1 MIIFSTVFKILNK
14 LKGNLILYTVILLA
28 ITLFN
33 TTSGNMNH
41 YEATKPDILIV
52 NKDQNNEITKG
63 FVSYLKEQATL
74 KDIDINDQE
83 KVDDAL
89 FYRDISYVVYIPEN
103 FGDDLV
109 NDKNPTIEYKSNGNE
124 NASFTQMLIEKYIK
138 TVNLYKEHYQGK
150 ALNQKV
156 KQVINQ
162 KTKVNLHTSLDSSKL
177 NQVNV
182 YFNFLNYA
190 LLAGGVYCM
199 TMILASLNQ
208 EGVRKR
214 TIMSSFS
221 YRKYNWIVFASLGLA
236 SFIVWLAYMI
246 ISFILFKEIMLS
258 GNGIAYIL
266 NSFVFSI
273 CSLAVGFLIG
283 TITHN
288 KQAIGGIVNVVALGT
303 SFLCGCFV
311 PMSFMPSYVLKIAH
325 ILPTYYF
332 VQNNE
337 LIKTLPSITDKLT
350 GFINNTFDK
359 FDGSSFDIEGIKNN
373 ILDAISTYGNS
384 ISSNLPTTIVSAM
397 SNLVSGLG
405 TIFFGLIIGLYM
417 LFDFDNVTNLLLKV
431 FPKKHQMEVAS
442 LVEKIGSEVRKC
454 VNGTLLVACM
464 VFVCDTI
471 GFSIIGLK
479 SALLFGLFCG
489 ITDLIPYIGPYLG
502 TIVATVVGLTQSPL
516 IGLGVFIIACIVQLI
531 ESYVLQPIVMSKA
544 TNLHP
549 IVIICGLLIFG
560 HFFGIVGMILASPI
574 MSILKV
580 IWEFIVT
587 KFSLFQDNDGE
598 SIQNLSENS

>member
-109 NDKNPTIEYKSNGNE
+109 NDKNPTIGYKSNGNE
-124 NASFTQMLIEKYIK
+124 NASFTQILIEKYIK

-162 KTKVNLHTSLDSSKL
+162 KTKVNLNTSLDSSKL

-311 PMSFMPSYVLKIAH
+311 PMSFMPNYVLKIAH

-337 LIKTLPSITDKLT
+337 LIKTLEYFKLET
-350 GFINNTFDK
+350 
-359 FDGSSFDIEGIKNN
+359 
-373 ILDAISTYGNS
+373 
-384 ISSNLPTTIVSAM
+384 
-397 SNLVSGLG
+397 
-405 TIFFGLIIGLYM
+405 
-417 LFDFDNVTNLLLKV
+417 
-431 FPKKHQMEVAS
+431 
-442 LVEKIGSEVRKC
+442 
-454 VNGTLLVACM
+454 
-464 VFVCDTI
+464 
-471 GFSIIGLK
+471 
-479 SALLFGLFCG
+479 
-489 ITDLIPYIGPYLG
+489 
-502 TIVATVVGLTQSPL
+502 
-516 IGLGVFIIACIVQLI
+516 
-531 ESYVLQPIVMSKA
+531 LQPIIINGIIVLGFTLSFVLITLMISKRKQK
-544 TNLHP
+544 
-549 IVIICGLLIFG
+549 IG
-560 HFFGIVGMILASPI
+560 
-574 MSILKV
+574 
-580 IWEFIVT
+580 
-587 KFSLFQDNDGE
+587 
-598 SIQNLSENS
+598 

>member
-28 ITLFN
+28 ITLLN

-63 FVSYLKEQATL
+63 FVSYLKEQAIL

-103 FGDDLV
+103 FGGDLV
-109 NDKNPTIEYKSNGNE
+109 NDKNPTTEYKSNGNE

-162 KTKVNLHTSLDSSKL
+162 KTKVNLNTSLDSSKL

-236 SFIVWLAYMI
+236 SFIVWLSYMI

-337 LIKTLPSITDKLT
+337 LIKTLEYFKLET
-350 GFINNTFDK
+350 
-359 FDGSSFDIEGIKNN
+359 
-373 ILDAISTYGNS
+373 
-384 ISSNLPTTIVSAM
+384 
-397 SNLVSGLG
+397 
-405 TIFFGLIIGLYM
+405 
-417 LFDFDNVTNLLLKV
+417 
-431 FPKKHQMEVAS
+431 
-442 LVEKIGSEVRKC
+442 
-454 VNGTLLVACM
+454 
-464 VFVCDTI
+464 
-471 GFSIIGLK
+471 
-479 SALLFGLFCG
+479 
-489 ITDLIPYIGPYLG
+489 
-502 TIVATVVGLTQSPL
+502 
-516 IGLGVFIIACIVQLI
+516 
-531 ESYVLQPIVMSKA
+531 LQPIIINGIIVLGFTLSFVLITLMISKRKQK
-544 TNLHP
+544 
-549 IVIICGLLIFG
+549 IG
-560 HFFGIVGMILASPI
+560 
-574 MSILKV
+574 
-580 IWEFIVT
+580 
-587 KFSLFQDNDGE
+587 
-598 SIQNLSENS
+598 

>member
-63 FVSYLKEQATL
+63 FVSYLKEQAIL

-103 FGDDLV
+103 FGGDLV
-109 NDKNPTIEYKSNGNE
+109 NDKNPTIGYKSNGNE

-162 KTKVNLHTSLDSSKL
+162 KTKVNLNTSLDSSKL

-236 SFIVWLAYMI
+236 SFIVWLSYMI

-337 LIKTLPSITDKLT
+337 LIKTLEYFKLET
-350 GFINNTFDK
+350 
-359 FDGSSFDIEGIKNN
+359 
-373 ILDAISTYGNS
+373 
-384 ISSNLPTTIVSAM
+384 
-397 SNLVSGLG
+397 
-405 TIFFGLIIGLYM
+405 
-417 LFDFDNVTNLLLKV
+417 
-431 FPKKHQMEVAS
+431 
-442 LVEKIGSEVRKC
+442 
-454 VNGTLLVACM
+454 
-464 VFVCDTI
+464 
-471 GFSIIGLK
+471 
-479 SALLFGLFCG
+479 
-489 ITDLIPYIGPYLG
+489 
-502 TIVATVVGLTQSPL
+502 
-516 IGLGVFIIACIVQLI
+516 
-531 ESYVLQPIVMSKA
+531 LQPIIINGIIVLGFTLSFVLITLMISKRKQK
-544 TNLHP
+544 
-549 IVIICGLLIFG
+549 IG
-560 HFFGIVGMILASPI
+560 
-574 MSILKV
+574 
-580 IWEFIVT
+580 
-587 KFSLFQDNDGE
+587 
-598 SIQNLSENS
+598 

>member
-89 FYRDISYVVYIPEN
+89 FYRDVSYVVYIPEN

-109 NDKNPTIEYKSNGNE
+109 NDKNPMIEYKSNGNE

-162 KTKVNLHTSLDSSKL
+162 KTKVKLHTSLDSSKL

-182 YFNFLNYA
+182 YFN
-190 LLAGGVYCM
+190 CM

-337 LIKTLPSITDKLT
+337 LIKTLEYFKLET
-350 GFINNTFDK
+350 
-359 FDGSSFDIEGIKNN
+359 
-373 ILDAISTYGNS
+373 
-384 ISSNLPTTIVSAM
+384 
-397 SNLVSGLG
+397 
-405 TIFFGLIIGLYM
+405 
-417 LFDFDNVTNLLLKV
+417 
-431 FPKKHQMEVAS
+431 
-442 LVEKIGSEVRKC
+442 
-454 VNGTLLVACM
+454 
-464 VFVCDTI
+464 
-471 GFSIIGLK
+471 
-479 SALLFGLFCG
+479 
-489 ITDLIPYIGPYLG
+489 
-502 TIVATVVGLTQSPL
+502 
-516 IGLGVFIIACIVQLI
+516 
-531 ESYVLQPIVMSKA
+531 LQPIII
-544 TNLHP
+544 NGI
-549 IVIICGLLIFG
+549 IVLGFTLSFVLITL
-560 HFFGIVGMILASPI
+560 MINKRKQKI
-574 MSILKV
+574 
-580 IWEFIVT
+580 
-587 KFSLFQDNDGE
+587 G
-598 SIQNLSENS
+598 

>member
-124 NASFTQMLIEKYIK
+124 NAYFTQMLIEKYIK

-337 LIKTLPSITDKLT
+337 LIKTLEYFKLET
-350 GFINNTFDK
+350 
-359 FDGSSFDIEGIKNN
+359 
-373 ILDAISTYGNS
+373 
-384 ISSNLPTTIVSAM
+384 
-397 SNLVSGLG
+397 
-405 TIFFGLIIGLYM
+405 
-417 LFDFDNVTNLLLKV
+417 
-431 FPKKHQMEVAS
+431 
-442 LVEKIGSEVRKC
+442 
-454 VNGTLLVACM
+454 
-464 VFVCDTI
+464 
-471 GFSIIGLK
+471 
-479 SALLFGLFCG
+479 
-489 ITDLIPYIGPYLG
+489 
-502 TIVATVVGLTQSPL
+502 
-516 IGLGVFIIACIVQLI
+516 
-531 ESYVLQPIVMSKA
+531 LQPIIINGIIVLGFTLSFVLITLMISKRKQK
-544 TNLHP
+544 
-549 IVIICGLLIFG
+549 IG
-560 HFFGIVGMILASPI
+560 
-574 MSILKV
+574 
-580 IWEFIVT
+580 
-587 KFSLFQDNDGE
+587 
-598 SIQNLSENS
+598 

>member
-63 FVSYLKEQATL
+63 FVSYLKEQAKL

-109 NDKNPTIEYKSNGNE
+109 NDKNPTIEYKSNCNE

-162 KTKVNLHTSLDSSKL
+162 KTKVNLNTSLDSSKL

-337 LIKTLPSITDKLT
+337 LIKTLEYFKLET
-350 GFINNTFDK
+350 
-359 FDGSSFDIEGIKNN
+359 
-373 ILDAISTYGNS
+373 
-384 ISSNLPTTIVSAM
+384 
-397 SNLVSGLG
+397 
-405 TIFFGLIIGLYM
+405 
-417 LFDFDNVTNLLLKV
+417 
-431 FPKKHQMEVAS
+431 
-442 LVEKIGSEVRKC
+442 
-454 VNGTLLVACM
+454 
-464 VFVCDTI
+464 
-471 GFSIIGLK
+471 
-479 SALLFGLFCG
+479 
-489 ITDLIPYIGPYLG
+489 
-502 TIVATVVGLTQSPL
+502 
-516 IGLGVFIIACIVQLI
+516 
-531 ESYVLQPIVMSKA
+531 LQPIII
-544 TNLHP
+544 NGI
-549 IVIICGLLIFG
+549 IVLGFTLSFVLITL
-560 HFFGIVGMILASPI
+560 MINKRKQKI
-574 MSILKV
+574 
-580 IWEFIVT
+580 
-587 KFSLFQDNDGE
+587 G
-598 SIQNLSENS
+598 

>member
-89 FYRDISYVVYIPEN
+89 FYRDVSYVVYIPEN

-109 NDKNPTIEYKSNGNE
+109 NDKNPTIGYKSNGNE

-162 KTKVNLHTSLDSSKL
+162 KTKVKLNTSLDISKL

-214 TIMSSFS
+214 TITSSFS

-337 LIKTLPSITDKLT
+337 LIKTLEYFKLET
-350 GFINNTFDK
+350 
-359 FDGSSFDIEGIKNN
+359 
-373 ILDAISTYGNS
+373 
-384 ISSNLPTTIVSAM
+384 
-397 SNLVSGLG
+397 
-405 TIFFGLIIGLYM
+405 
-417 LFDFDNVTNLLLKV
+417 
-431 FPKKHQMEVAS
+431 
-442 LVEKIGSEVRKC
+442 
-454 VNGTLLVACM
+454 
-464 VFVCDTI
+464 
-471 GFSIIGLK
+471 
-479 SALLFGLFCG
+479 
-489 ITDLIPYIGPYLG
+489 
-502 TIVATVVGLTQSPL
+502 
-516 IGLGVFIIACIVQLI
+516 
-531 ESYVLQPIVMSKA
+531 LQPIII
-544 TNLHP
+544 NGI
-549 IVIICGLLIFG
+549 IVLGFTLSFVLITL
-560 HFFGIVGMILASPI
+560 MINKRKQKI
-574 MSILKV
+574 
-580 IWEFIVT
+580 
-587 KFSLFQDNDGE
+587 G
-598 SIQNLSENS
+598 

>member
-109 NDKNPTIEYKSNGNE
+109 NDKHPTIEYKSNGNE

-162 KTKVNLHTSLDSSKL
+162 KTKVKLNTSLDISKL

-236 SFIVWLAYMI
+236 SFIVWSAYMI

-337 LIKTLPSITDKLT
+337 LIKTLEYFKLKT
-350 GFINNTFDK
+350 
-359 FDGSSFDIEGIKNN
+359 
-373 ILDAISTYGNS
+373 
-384 ISSNLPTTIVSAM
+384 
-397 SNLVSGLG
+397 
-405 TIFFGLIIGLYM
+405 
-417 LFDFDNVTNLLLKV
+417 
-431 FPKKHQMEVAS
+431 
-442 LVEKIGSEVRKC
+442 
-454 VNGTLLVACM
+454 
-464 VFVCDTI
+464 
-471 GFSIIGLK
+471 
-479 SALLFGLFCG
+479 
-489 ITDLIPYIGPYLG
+489 
-502 TIVATVVGLTQSPL
+502 
-516 IGLGVFIIACIVQLI
+516 
-531 ESYVLQPIVMSKA
+531 LQPIIINGIIVLGFTLSFVLMTLMISKRKQK
-544 TNLHP
+544 
-549 IVIICGLLIFG
+549 IG
-560 HFFGIVGMILASPI
+560 
-574 MSILKV
+574 
-580 IWEFIVT
+580 
-587 KFSLFQDNDGE
+587 
-598 SIQNLSENS
+598 

>member
-89 FYRDISYVVYIPEN
+89 FYRDVSYVVYIPEN

-109 NDKNPTIEYKSNGNE
+109 NDKNPMIGYKSNGNE

-162 KTKVNLHTSLDSSKL
+162 KTKVNLNTSLDSSKL
-177 NQVNV
+177 NQVNI

-337 LIKTLPSITDKLT
+337 LIKTLEYFRLQT
-350 GFINNTFDK
+350 
-359 FDGSSFDIEGIKNN
+359 
-373 ILDAISTYGNS
+373 
-384 ISSNLPTTIVSAM
+384 
-397 SNLVSGLG
+397 
-405 TIFFGLIIGLYM
+405 
-417 LFDFDNVTNLLLKV
+417 
-431 FPKKHQMEVAS
+431 
-442 LVEKIGSEVRKC
+442 
-454 VNGTLLVACM
+454 
-464 VFVCDTI
+464 
-471 GFSIIGLK
+471 
-479 SALLFGLFCG
+479 
-489 ITDLIPYIGPYLG
+489 
-502 TIVATVVGLTQSPL
+502 
-516 IGLGVFIIACIVQLI
+516 
-531 ESYVLQPIVMSKA
+531 LQPIIINGIIVLGFTLSFVLITLMISKRKQK
-544 TNLHP
+544 
-549 IVIICGLLIFG
+549 IG
-560 HFFGIVGMILASPI
+560 
-574 MSILKV
+574 
-580 IWEFIVT
+580 
-587 KFSLFQDNDGE
+587 
-598 SIQNLSENS
+598 

>member
-63 FVSYLKEQATL
+63 FVSYLKEQAIL

-109 NDKNPTIEYKSNGNE
+109 NDKNPTIEYKSNGYE

-162 KTKVNLHTSLDSSKL
+162 KTKVNLNTSLDSSKL

-337 LIKTLPSITDKLT
+337 LIKTLEYFKLET
-350 GFINNTFDK
+350 
-359 FDGSSFDIEGIKNN
+359 
-373 ILDAISTYGNS
+373 
-384 ISSNLPTTIVSAM
+384 
-397 SNLVSGLG
+397 
-405 TIFFGLIIGLYM
+405 
-417 LFDFDNVTNLLLKV
+417 
-431 FPKKHQMEVAS
+431 
-442 LVEKIGSEVRKC
+442 
-454 VNGTLLVACM
+454 
-464 VFVCDTI
+464 
-471 GFSIIGLK
+471 
-479 SALLFGLFCG
+479 
-489 ITDLIPYIGPYLG
+489 
-502 TIVATVVGLTQSPL
+502 
-516 IGLGVFIIACIVQLI
+516 
-531 ESYVLQPIVMSKA
+531 LQPIIINGIIVLGFTLSFVLITLMISKRKQK
-544 TNLHP
+544 
-549 IVIICGLLIFG
+549 IG
-560 HFFGIVGMILASPI
+560 
-574 MSILKV
+574 
-580 IWEFIVT
+580 
-587 KFSLFQDNDGE
+587 
-598 SIQNLSENS
+598 

>member
-63 FVSYLKEQATL
+63 FVSYLKEQAIL

-124 NASFTQMLIEKYIK
+124 NTSFTQMLIEKYIK

-162 KTKVNLHTSLDSSKL
+162 KTKVNLNTSLDSSKL
-177 NQVNV
+177 KQVNV

-337 LIKTLPSITDKLT
+337 LIKTLEYFKLKT
-350 GFINNTFDK
+350 
-359 FDGSSFDIEGIKNN
+359 
-373 ILDAISTYGNS
+373 
-384 ISSNLPTTIVSAM
+384 
-397 SNLVSGLG
+397 
-405 TIFFGLIIGLYM
+405 
-417 LFDFDNVTNLLLKV
+417 
-431 FPKKHQMEVAS
+431 
-442 LVEKIGSEVRKC
+442 
-454 VNGTLLVACM
+454 
-464 VFVCDTI
+464 
-471 GFSIIGLK
+471 
-479 SALLFGLFCG
+479 
-489 ITDLIPYIGPYLG
+489 
-502 TIVATVVGLTQSPL
+502 
-516 IGLGVFIIACIVQLI
+516 
-531 ESYVLQPIVMSKA
+531 LQPIIINGIIVLGFTLSFVLITLMISKRKQK
-544 TNLHP
+544 
-549 IVIICGLLIFG
+549 IG
-560 HFFGIVGMILASPI
+560 
-574 MSILKV
+574 
-580 IWEFIVT
+580 
-587 KFSLFQDNDGE
+587 
-598 SIQNLSENS
+598 

>member
-52 NKDQNNEITKG
+52 NRDQNNEITKG

-89 FYRDISYVVYIPEN
+89 FYRDVSYVVYIPEN

-124 NASFTQMLIEKYIK
+124 NSSFTQMLIEKYIK
-138 TVNLYKEHYQGK
+138 TVNLYKEYYQGK

-156 KQVINQ
+156 KEFINQ
-162 KTKVNLHTSLDSSKL
+162 KTKVKLHTSLDSSKL

-258 GNGIAYIL
+258 ENGIAYIL

-337 LIKTLPSITDKLT
+337 LIKTLEYFKLET
-350 GFINNTFDK
+350 
-359 FDGSSFDIEGIKNN
+359 
-373 ILDAISTYGNS
+373 
-384 ISSNLPTTIVSAM
+384 
-397 SNLVSGLG
+397 
-405 TIFFGLIIGLYM
+405 
-417 LFDFDNVTNLLLKV
+417 
-431 FPKKHQMEVAS
+431 
-442 LVEKIGSEVRKC
+442 
-454 VNGTLLVACM
+454 
-464 VFVCDTI
+464 
-471 GFSIIGLK
+471 
-479 SALLFGLFCG
+479 
-489 ITDLIPYIGPYLG
+489 
-502 TIVATVVGLTQSPL
+502 
-516 IGLGVFIIACIVQLI
+516 
-531 ESYVLQPIVMSKA
+531 LQPIIINGLIVLGFTLSFVLITLMISKRKRK
-544 TNLHP
+544 
-549 IVIICGLLIFG
+549 IG
-560 HFFGIVGMILASPI
+560 
-574 MSILKV
+574 
-580 IWEFIVT
+580 
-587 KFSLFQDNDGE
+587 
-598 SIQNLSENS
+598 

>member
-52 NKDQNNEITKG
+52 NKDRNNEITKG

-124 NASFTQMLIEKYIK
+124 NTSFTQMLIEKYIK

-162 KTKVNLHTSLDSSKL
+162 KTKVNLNTSLDSSKL
-177 NQVNV
+177 KQVNV

-337 LIKTLPSITDKLT
+337 LIKTLEYFKLKT
-350 GFINNTFDK
+350 
-359 FDGSSFDIEGIKNN
+359 
-373 ILDAISTYGNS
+373 
-384 ISSNLPTTIVSAM
+384 
-397 SNLVSGLG
+397 
-405 TIFFGLIIGLYM
+405 
-417 LFDFDNVTNLLLKV
+417 
-431 FPKKHQMEVAS
+431 
-442 LVEKIGSEVRKC
+442 
-454 VNGTLLVACM
+454 
-464 VFVCDTI
+464 
-471 GFSIIGLK
+471 
-479 SALLFGLFCG
+479 
-489 ITDLIPYIGPYLG
+489 
-502 TIVATVVGLTQSPL
+502 
-516 IGLGVFIIACIVQLI
+516 
-531 ESYVLQPIVMSKA
+531 LQPIIINGIIVLGFTLSFVLITLMISKRKQK
-544 TNLHP
+544 
-549 IVIICGLLIFG
+549 IG
-560 HFFGIVGMILASPI
+560 
-574 MSILKV
+574 
-580 IWEFIVT
+580 
-587 KFSLFQDNDGE
+587 
-598 SIQNLSENS
+598 

>member
-89 FYRDISYVVYIPEN
+89 FYRDVSYVVYIPEN

-124 NASFTQMLIEKYIK
+124 NSSFTQMLIEKYIK

-162 KTKVNLHTSLDSSKL
+162 KTKVKLHTSLDSSKL

-258 GNGIAYIL
+258 ENGIAYIL

-311 PMSFMPSYVLKIAH
+311 PASYMPSYVLKIAH

-337 LIKTLPSITDKLT
+337 LIKTLEYFKLET
-350 GFINNTFDK
+350 
-359 FDGSSFDIEGIKNN
+359 
-373 ILDAISTYGNS
+373 
-384 ISSNLPTTIVSAM
+384 
-397 SNLVSGLG
+397 
-405 TIFFGLIIGLYM
+405 
-417 LFDFDNVTNLLLKV
+417 
-431 FPKKHQMEVAS
+431 
-442 LVEKIGSEVRKC
+442 
-454 VNGTLLVACM
+454 
-464 VFVCDTI
+464 
-471 GFSIIGLK
+471 
-479 SALLFGLFCG
+479 
-489 ITDLIPYIGPYLG
+489 
-502 TIVATVVGLTQSPL
+502 
-516 IGLGVFIIACIVQLI
+516 
-531 ESYVLQPIVMSKA
+531 LQPIIINGIIVLGFTLSFVLLTLMISKRKQK
-544 TNLHP
+544 
-549 IVIICGLLIFG
+549 IG
-560 HFFGIVGMILASPI
+560 
-574 MSILKV
+574 
-580 IWEFIVT
+580 
-587 KFSLFQDNDGE
+587 
-598 SIQNLSENS
+598 

>member
-63 FVSYLKEQATL
+63 FVSYLKEQAIL

-103 FGDDLV
+103 FGGDLV
-109 NDKNPTIEYKSNGNE
+109 NDKNPTIGYKSNGNE

-162 KTKVNLHTSLDSSKL
+162 KTKVNLNTSLDSSKL

-236 SFIVWLAYMI
+236 SFIVWLSYMI

-325 ILPTYYF
+325 ILLTYYF

-337 LIKTLPSITDKLT
+337 LIKTLEYFKLET
-350 GFINNTFDK
+350 
-359 FDGSSFDIEGIKNN
+359 
-373 ILDAISTYGNS
+373 
-384 ISSNLPTTIVSAM
+384 
-397 SNLVSGLG
+397 
-405 TIFFGLIIGLYM
+405 
-417 LFDFDNVTNLLLKV
+417 
-431 FPKKHQMEVAS
+431 
-442 LVEKIGSEVRKC
+442 
-454 VNGTLLVACM
+454 
-464 VFVCDTI
+464 
-471 GFSIIGLK
+471 
-479 SALLFGLFCG
+479 
-489 ITDLIPYIGPYLG
+489 
-502 TIVATVVGLTQSPL
+502 
-516 IGLGVFIIACIVQLI
+516 
-531 ESYVLQPIVMSKA
+531 LQPIIINGIIVLGFTLSFVLITLMISKRKQK
-544 TNLHP
+544 
-549 IVIICGLLIFG
+549 IG
-560 HFFGIVGMILASPI
+560 
-574 MSILKV
+574 
-580 IWEFIVT
+580 
-587 KFSLFQDNDGE
+587 
-598 SIQNLSENS
+598 

>member
-109 NDKNPTIEYKSNGNE
+109 NDKNPTIEYKSNDNE

-162 KTKVNLHTSLDSSKL
+162 KTKVNLNTSLDSSKL
-177 NQVNV
+177 NQVNI

-337 LIKTLPSITDKLT
+337 LIKTLEYFKLET
-350 GFINNTFDK
+350 
-359 FDGSSFDIEGIKNN
+359 
-373 ILDAISTYGNS
+373 
-384 ISSNLPTTIVSAM
+384 
-397 SNLVSGLG
+397 
-405 TIFFGLIIGLYM
+405 
-417 LFDFDNVTNLLLKV
+417 
-431 FPKKHQMEVAS
+431 
-442 LVEKIGSEVRKC
+442 
-454 VNGTLLVACM
+454 
-464 VFVCDTI
+464 
-471 GFSIIGLK
+471 
-479 SALLFGLFCG
+479 
-489 ITDLIPYIGPYLG
+489 
-502 TIVATVVGLTQSPL
+502 
-516 IGLGVFIIACIVQLI
+516 
-531 ESYVLQPIVMSKA
+531 LQPIIINGIIVLGFTLSFVLITLMISKRKQK
-544 TNLHP
+544 
-549 IVIICGLLIFG
+549 IG
-560 HFFGIVGMILASPI
+560 
-574 MSILKV
+574 
-580 IWEFIVT
+580 
-587 KFSLFQDNDGE
+587 
-598 SIQNLSENS
+598 

>member
-89 FYRDISYVVYIPEN
+89 FYRDVSYVVYIPEN

-124 NASFTQMLIEKYIK
+124 NVSFTQMLIEKYIK

-150 ALNQKV
+150 ALNKKV

-162 KTKVNLHTSLDSSKL
+162 KTKVKLNTSLNSSKL

-214 TIMSSFS
+214 TIMNSFS

-236 SFIVWLAYMI
+236 SFIVWLAYII

-258 GNGIAYIL
+258 ENGIAYIL

-337 LIKTLPSITDKLT
+337 LIKTLEYFKLET
-350 GFINNTFDK
+350 
-359 FDGSSFDIEGIKNN
+359 
-373 ILDAISTYGNS
+373 
-384 ISSNLPTTIVSAM
+384 
-397 SNLVSGLG
+397 
-405 TIFFGLIIGLYM
+405 
-417 LFDFDNVTNLLLKV
+417 
-431 FPKKHQMEVAS
+431 
-442 LVEKIGSEVRKC
+442 
-454 VNGTLLVACM
+454 
-464 VFVCDTI
+464 
-471 GFSIIGLK
+471 
-479 SALLFGLFCG
+479 
-489 ITDLIPYIGPYLG
+489 
-502 TIVATVVGLTQSPL
+502 
-516 IGLGVFIIACIVQLI
+516 
-531 ESYVLQPIVMSKA
+531 LQPIIINGIIVLGFTLSFVLLTLMISKRKQK
-544 TNLHP
+544 
-549 IVIICGLLIFG
+549 IG
-560 HFFGIVGMILASPI
+560 
-574 MSILKV
+574 
-580 IWEFIVT
+580 
-587 KFSLFQDNDGE
+587 
-598 SIQNLSENS
+598 

>member
-109 NDKNPTIEYKSNGNE
+109 NDKNPTIGYKSNGNE

-162 KTKVNLHTSLDSSKL
+162 KTKVNLNTSLDSSKL

-236 SFIVWLAYMI
+236 SFIVWLSYMI

-337 LIKTLPSITDKLT
+337 LIKTLEYFKLET
-350 GFINNTFDK
+350 
-359 FDGSSFDIEGIKNN
+359 
-373 ILDAISTYGNS
+373 
-384 ISSNLPTTIVSAM
+384 
-397 SNLVSGLG
+397 
-405 TIFFGLIIGLYM
+405 
-417 LFDFDNVTNLLLKV
+417 
-431 FPKKHQMEVAS
+431 
-442 LVEKIGSEVRKC
+442 
-454 VNGTLLVACM
+454 
-464 VFVCDTI
+464 
-471 GFSIIGLK
+471 
-479 SALLFGLFCG
+479 
-489 ITDLIPYIGPYLG
+489 
-502 TIVATVVGLTQSPL
+502 
-516 IGLGVFIIACIVQLI
+516 
-531 ESYVLQPIVMSKA
+531 LQPIIINGIIVLGFTLSFVLITLMISKRKQK
-544 TNLHP
+544 
-549 IVIICGLLIFG
+549 IG
-560 HFFGIVGMILASPI
+560 
-574 MSILKV
+574 
-580 IWEFIVT
+580 
-587 KFSLFQDNDGE
+587 
-598 SIQNLSENS
+598 

>member
-74 KDIDINDQE
+74 KDIDNNDQE

-89 FYRDISYVVYIPEN
+89 FYRDVSYVVYIPEN

-109 NDKNPTIEYKSNGNE
+109 NDKNPTIEYKLNGNE

-150 ALNQKV
+150 TLNQKV

-162 KTKVNLHTSLDSSKL
+162 KTKVKLNTSLDSSKL

-236 SFIVWLAYMI
+236 FFIVWLAYMI

-288 KQAIGGIVNVVALGT
+288 KQAIGAIVNVVALGT

-311 PMSFMPSYVLKIAH
+311 PASYMPSYVLKIAH

-337 LIKTLPSITDKLT
+337 LIKTLEYFKLET
-350 GFINNTFDK
+350 
-359 FDGSSFDIEGIKNN
+359 
-373 ILDAISTYGNS
+373 
-384 ISSNLPTTIVSAM
+384 
-397 SNLVSGLG
+397 
-405 TIFFGLIIGLYM
+405 
-417 LFDFDNVTNLLLKV
+417 
-431 FPKKHQMEVAS
+431 
-442 LVEKIGSEVRKC
+442 
-454 VNGTLLVACM
+454 
-464 VFVCDTI
+464 
-471 GFSIIGLK
+471 
-479 SALLFGLFCG
+479 
-489 ITDLIPYIGPYLG
+489 
-502 TIVATVVGLTQSPL
+502 
-516 IGLGVFIIACIVQLI
+516 
-531 ESYVLQPIVMSKA
+531 LQPIIINGLIVLGFTLSFVLITLMISKRKRK
-544 TNLHP
+544 
-549 IVIICGLLIFG
+549 IG
-560 HFFGIVGMILASPI
+560 
-574 MSILKV
+574 
-580 IWEFIVT
+580 
-587 KFSLFQDNDGE
+587 
-598 SIQNLSENS
+598 

>member
-89 FYRDISYVVYIPEN
+89 FYRDVSYVVYIPEN

-124 NASFTQMLIEKYIK
+124 NSSFTQMLIEKYIK
-138 TVNLYKEHYQGK
+138 TVNLYKEHYQSK

-162 KTKVNLHTSLDSSKL
+162 KTKVKLNTSLDSSKL

-337 LIKTLPSITDKLT
+337 LIKTLEIFKLET
-350 GFINNTFDK
+350 
-359 FDGSSFDIEGIKNN
+359 
-373 ILDAISTYGNS
+373 
-384 ISSNLPTTIVSAM
+384 
-397 SNLVSGLG
+397 
-405 TIFFGLIIGLYM
+405 
-417 LFDFDNVTNLLLKV
+417 
-431 FPKKHQMEVAS
+431 
-442 LVEKIGSEVRKC
+442 
-454 VNGTLLVACM
+454 
-464 VFVCDTI
+464 
-471 GFSIIGLK
+471 
-479 SALLFGLFCG
+479 
-489 ITDLIPYIGPYLG
+489 
-502 TIVATVVGLTQSPL
+502 
-516 IGLGVFIIACIVQLI
+516 
-531 ESYVLQPIVMSKA
+531 LQPIIINGIIVLGFTLSFVLLTLMISKRKQK
-544 TNLHP
+544 
-549 IVIICGLLIFG
+549 IG
-560 HFFGIVGMILASPI
+560 
-574 MSILKV
+574 
-580 IWEFIVT
+580 
-587 KFSLFQDNDGE
+587 
-598 SIQNLSENS
+598 